1 MPGLPLLPSEVTTT
15 PPPHSQ
21 PRLRQREPLCGS
33 RIAWLPAPRPHLPPI
48 RHPRR
53 RLLSHHEDVLR
64 VGVERIADA
73 QNHVFLRAASER
85 HLSAPARLRRSADVR
100 SVTRRARNRHSF
112 SLRLNTDPRHRVRG
126 AVVPLPLQSLRSRP
140 DVCVWSVADA

>member
-1 MPGLPLLPSEVTTT
+1 MPGLPLLPSEVTIT
-15 PPPHSQ
+15 PYPHSQ
-21 PRLRQREPLCGS
+21 PRLRQRESLCDS

-64 VGVERIADA
+64 VGVEGCGDA
-73 QNHVFLRAASER
+73 QNHVFLRAAPER
-85 HLSAPARLRRSADVR
+85 HLPAPARLHRGTDVR
-100 SVTRRARNRHSF
+100 SVTRRVRHSHSF

-126 AVVPLPLQSLRSRP
+126 AVIPLPLQSVRSRP
-140 DVCVWSVADA
+140 DVCDGGVTDA